1 MNNNNPYVICFGEV
15 LWDILPNGKVPGG
28 APMNVAYHL
37 NQLGIKAD
45 MISKVGKDDLGKEL
59 LQFMQSKGIGT
70 QYVHIDDLLKTGM
83 VKIILDNPLEV
94 KYVIEYPVA
103 WDKIEVHFFNEINT
117 ATHLVYGS
125 LACRDE
131 ISRKTLFQLF
141 DKIEYKI
148 FDVNLRAPHF
158 EKEVLEVL
166 LNTANLVKMNVEEL
180 DCINSWYNNQT
191 EPADKMQFLRNR
203 FSLDK
208 ICVTNGAKGAMF
220 LSDDGFLESEGTPIK
235 VADTVGSGDA
245 FLAALVSKLLKNASI
260 KETLNFAGKLGA
272 FVATKS
278 GAVPAYQ
285 LKDLNELET

>member
-1 MNNNNPYVICFGEV
+1 
-15 LWDILPNGKVPGG
+15 
-28 APMNVAYHL
+28 
-37 NQLGIKAD
+37 
-45 MISKVGKDDLGKEL
+45 
-59 LQFMQSKGIGT
+59 
-70 QYVHIDDLLKTGM
+70 
-83 VKIILDNPLEV
+83 
-94 KYVIEYPVA
+94 
-103 WDKIEVHFFNEINT
+103 
-117 ATHLVYGS
+117 
-125 LACRDE
+125 
-131 ISRKTLFQLF
+131 
-141 DKIEYKI
+141 
-148 FDVNLRAPHF
+148 
-158 EKEVLEVL
+158 
-166 LNTANLVKMNVEEL
+166 MNVEEL

>member
-103 WDKIEVHFFNEINT
+103 WDKIEVHFLMKLI
-117 ATHLVYGS
+117 
-125 LACRDE
+125 
-131 ISRKTLFQLF
+131 
-141 DKIEYKI
+141 
-148 FDVNLRAPHF
+148 
-158 EKEVLEVL
+158 L
-166 LNTANLVKMNVEEL
+166 LH
-180 DCINSWYNNQT
+180 I
-191 EPADKMQFLRNR
+191 
-203 FSLDK
+203 
-208 ICVTNGAKGAMF
+208 
-220 LSDDGFLESEGTPIK
+220 
-235 VADTVGSGDA
+235 
-245 FLAALVSKLLKNASI
+245 
-260 KETLNFAGKLGA
+260 
-272 FVATKS
+272 
-278 GAVPAYQ
+278 
-285 LKDLNELET
+285 